1 MNSRHRWSLENR
13 PLVRWAGR
21 ITKLLLLHL
30 FGACIAT
37 LMASVL
43 GASTLAGGIWGVLV
57 WSIPRVSML
66 VLCFLGTTAV
76 IESNR

>member
-1 MNSRHRWSLENR
+1 MNSKHRWSLENR

-37 LMASVL
+37 LMASAL
-43 GASTLAGGIWGVLV
+43 GAIEIAGGIWNILS

-66 VLCFLGTTAV
+66 VLCFLGATAV